1 MTATRFDLVV
11 VGHLTIDLT
20 KFEDVEKKRLG
31 GPPAYAMIASSLGFK
46 NVGIVSRIGKKF
58 PRKYYEIL
66 GASGLNLDGII
77 RDEETTEFINEYS
90 KDGHRIQFANH
101 VANCLT
107 SADVPKPYWNT
118 EWMHIS
124 PVLGE
129 TDSSLIVTAKKHQVK
144 VSVDAQGFV
153 RKRIEPENRIVG
165 CEWPDFVNVA
175 SEINILKADIDE
187 IKHLTQTPT
196 YQKAAK
202 AIHQMGCPIILI
214 TRGQQGSFIS
224 QETSLIKIPPMTP
237 EKVVDLTGSGD
248 VFALSFLIEYQRTQ
262 RPIWSAFFA
271 SSAASYNLETP
282 GPCNF
287 PSSQKVVSRLRRFLS
302 IPDNRDLAELLIN
315 ESGPGDCPL

>member
-11 VGHLTIDLT
+11 VGHLTIDLM
-20 KFEDVEKKRLG
+20 KFGDEEQKRLG
-31 GPPAYAMIASSLGFK
+31 GPPAYAMVACSLGLK

-66 GASGLNLDGII
+66 VASGLNLDGII

-118 EWMHIS
+118 KWMHIS

-144 VSVDAQGFV
+144 VSVDVQGFV
-153 RKRIEPENRIVG
+153 RKRSEPENRIVG
-165 CEWPDFVNVA
+165 CEWSDFVKVA
-175 SEINILKADIDE
+175 SKIDILKADIDE
-187 IKHLTQTPT
+187 LRHLAQKPT
-196 YQKAAK
+196 YQKATK

-214 TRGQQGSFIS
+214 TQGQQGSFVS

-237 EKVVDLTGSGD
+237 EKIVDHTGSGD
-248 VFALSFLIEYQRTQ
+248 VFAISFLIEYQRTQ
-262 RPIWSAFFA
+262 RPLWSAFFA

-282 GPCNF
+282 GPFQF
-287 PSSQKVVSRLRRFLS
+287 PSYEDVVTRLRDFLS
-302 IPDNRDLAELLIN
+302 TLENRHFTRLLLD

>member
-1 MTATRFDLVV
+1 MTVSRFDLVV
-11 VGHLTIDLT
+11 VGHLTIDLIKT
-20 KFEDVEKKRLG
+20 GEEEQKRLG
-31 GPPAYAMIASSLGFK
+31 GPPAYAMVASSLGLK

-58 PRKYYEIL
+58 PREYYEIL
-66 GASGLNLDGII
+66 VASGLNLEGII

-101 VANCLT
+101 VANFLT
-107 SADVPKPYWNT
+107 STDVPKPYWNT

-153 RKRIEPENRIVG
+153 RKRSETENRIIG
-165 CEWPDFVNVA
+165 CEWPDFVKVA
-175 SEINILKADIDE
+175 SEIDILKADVDE
-187 IKHLTQTPT
+187 IKHLTQKPT

-214 TRGQQGSFIS
+214 TQGQQGSFLS

-237 EKVVDLTGSGD
+237 EKVVDHTGSGD
-248 VFALSFLIEYQRTQ
+248 VFAISFLIEYQHTK
-262 RPIWSAFFA
+262 RPLWSAFFA
-271 SSAASYNLETP
+271 SSAASLNLETP
-282 GPCNF
+282 GPSSF
-287 PSSQKVVSRLRRFLS
+287 PSYQEVLSRLRGYLS
-302 IPDNRDLAELLIN
+302 TPANRDIAELLIN
-315 ESGPGDCPL
+315 EPGPGDCPL